1 MSKVE
6 TRIRDLY
13 WPKWASGIITTERES
28 SAHQYKNKWGTILS
42 RLRRNH
48 QTNLTQTQV
57 QPPSILTRIPRA
69 NMIHCRERKNKG
81 LSLSNILF
89 LNSNIIWKQPISEIR
104 TSFPFTLIKVYTFL
118 FHIFTKVL
126 FLFLFNSIS
135 QGFLRKKKSFPVHCA
150 QYMYIELDLSVTLRP
165 EWLILL
171 VFLLSMYTAYKTTF
185 KILKTN

>member
-1 MSKVE
+1 MSTVE

-13 WPKWASGIITTERES
+13 WPKWARSIITTERES

-118 FHIFTKVL
+118 FHIFTKVFFFYYLTL
-126 FLFLFNSIS
+126 FHKAFYEKRKVFPYIVRSI
-135 QGFLRKKKSFPVHCA
+135 C
-150 QYMYIELDLSVTLRP
+150 I
-165 EWLILL
+165 
-171 VFLLSMYTAYKTTF
+171 
-185 KILKTN
+185 